1 MYKKT
6 RHLMPEYTERK
17 ITTFKMHLKL
27 IISSI
32 TDVIRKHKHMLFPR
46 KSTQT
51 IIVYG
56 SGAYYF

>member
-1 MYKKT
+1 
-6 RHLMPEYTERK
+6 MPEYTERK
-17 ITTFKMHLKL
+17 ITSFKMHLKL

-32 TDVIRKHKHMLFPR
+32 TDVLRKHKHMLFPR